1 MGGCRRRVDFSF
13 DIASETGGGEKSPKP
28 LRETAQA
35 ISNELGFT
43 VRATRARSHNA
54 LDKCQN
60 FNISFLDQ
68 SSRDA
73 LSGTLLF

>member
-1 MGGCRRRVDFSF
+1 MGGAVRRVDFAF
-13 DIASETGGGEKSPKP
+13 DITSETGGRENLLKP

-35 ISNELGFT
+35 ISNELGFMSGT
-43 VRATRARSHNA
+43 TRARLHNP

-60 FNISFLDQ
+60 FNFPSLDQ